1 MSVLNGESFHE
12 GIPTELTLF
21 NLPPTQTAVQDAY
34 FAEIR
39 PLSQISNDVPL
50 EFRIAASNTLDYLD
64 LHGSQLYV
72 KLKVTKADSSSLDGS
87 SKVGP
92 VNLFLQ
98 SLFSTVEVTLQNK
111 VTLTCTCNPY
121 RAILQTLLKFGED
134 AETSQLTSMMFIK
147 DSNEAMDDCDTTGS
161 NDGLVERTGY
171 IALSKFVDL
180 QGGLYHDFF
189 QMKRYLLN
197 QVDVK
202 VKLYRTTPA
211 FCLLSETVGAD
222 FKIDITDVC
231 LLARKVRVN
240 PAVIFAHSEML
251 KTKNA
256 LYPFIR
262 TDCRQQSIPQGS
274 SSFHWDNLF
283 QGQKPDRVVV
293 CFVDSAAA
301 SGQFG
306 KNPFNFQNCG
316 IKNITLFADGMPT
329 NGAPSKLT
337 FNPSKGSTFVRAY
350 TDMFQNYGKWKND
363 SGNNISRED
372 FENGYCLFTFQLQPY
387 FGNNTDDYL
396 FLVKTANVRLDV
408 EFNQAL
414 TKTMTCIVYSEN
426 SAIFEINKERDIIA
440 D

>member
-1 MSVLNGESFHE
+1 MSVLNGKSFHE
-12 GIPTELTLF
+12 GIPSQLELF
-21 NLPPTQTAVQDAY
+21 DLPPTQTAVQDAY

-39 PLSQISNDVPL
+39 PLSQISNDAPL

-72 KLKVTKADSSSLDGS
+72 KLKLLKSDTTSLDGS

-92 VNLFLQ
+92 SNLFLQ
-98 SLFSTVEVTLQNK
+98 SLFSMVKVTLQNK
-111 VTLTCTCNPY
+111 VTLTCTSNPY
-121 RAILQTLLKFGED
+121 RAMIQTLLNYGLD
-134 AETSQLTSMMFIK
+134 AENSQLTTMLFIK
-147 DSNEAMDDCDTTGS
+147 DSNQAMADCDTAGS
-161 NDGLVERTGY
+161 NDGLVERAAY
-171 IALSKFVDL
+171 VALSKFVDL

-211 FCLLSETVGAD
+211 FCLLSETSGAD

-251 KTKNA
+251 NTKNA
-256 LYPFIR
+256 LYPFVR

-306 KNPFNFQNCG
+306 KNPFNF
-316 IKNITLFADGMPT
+316 
-329 NGAPSKLT
+329 
-337 FNPSKGSTFVRAY
+337 
-350 TDMFQNYGKWKND
+350 
-363 SGNNISRED
+363 
-372 FENGYCLFTFQLQPY
+372 
-387 FGNNTDDYL
+387 
-396 FLVKTANVRLDV
+396 
-408 EFNQAL
+408 
-414 TKTMTCIVYSEN
+414 
-426 SAIFEINKERDIIA
+426 
-440 D
+440 

>member
-1 MSVLNGESFHE
+1 MSVLNSESFHE
-12 GIPTELTLF
+12 GIPSELSLF
-21 NLPPTQTAVQDAY
+21 DLVPTQTAVQDAY

-39 PLSQISNDVPL
+39 PLSQISNEVPL
-50 EFRIAASNTLDYLD
+50 EFRIAASNSLDYLD
-64 LHGSQLYV
+64 MHGSQFYV
-72 KLKVTKADSSSLDGS
+72 KLKVTKPDGTNLDAQ

-111 VTLTCTCNPY
+111 VTLTCTGYPY
-121 RAILQTLLKFGED
+121 RSMIKTLLNFGEH
-134 AETSQLTSMMFIK
+134 AENSQLTTMLFIK
-147 DSNEAMDDCDTTGS
+147 DSYEAMDDCNTAGS
-161 NDGLVERTGY
+161 NDGLVERAGY
-171 IALSKFVDL
+171 IAVSKFLDL
-180 QGGLYHDFF
+180 QGGLYHDLF

-211 FCLLSETVGAD
+211 FCLLSETAGAD
-222 FKIDITDVC
+222 FKVDITDIC

-240 PAVIFAHSEML
+240 QAVILAHSEML
-251 KTKNA
+251 NTTNA
-256 LYPFIR
+256 KYPFTR
-262 TDCRQQSIPQGS
+262 TDVRQQSIPRGS

-293 CFVDSAAA
+293 CFVDSAAV

-306 KNPFNFQNCG
+306 KNPFNFENCG
-316 IKNITLFADGMPT
+316 IKNITLFADGMPI

-337 FNPSKGSTFVRAY
+337 FNSTKASTFVRAY
-350 TDMFQNYGKWKND
+350 ADMFQTYGKWRND

-387 FGNNTDDYL
+387 FGNTDDYL
-396 FLVKTANVRLDV
+396 FLVKTANVRLEVD
-408 EFNQAL
+408 FNQAL
-414 TKTMTCIVYSEN
+414 LKTMTCIVCSEN
-426 SAIFEINKERDIIA
+426 SAKNETL
-440 D
+440 